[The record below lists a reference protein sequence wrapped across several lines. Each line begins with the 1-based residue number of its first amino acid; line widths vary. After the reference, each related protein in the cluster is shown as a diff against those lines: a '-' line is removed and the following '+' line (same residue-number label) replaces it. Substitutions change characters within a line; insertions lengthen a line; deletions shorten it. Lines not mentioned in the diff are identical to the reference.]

1 MLSKEE
7 FINREVSKSYI
18 CEDVRT
24 LNKKLSDGEKVI
36 YTKYGDGEYQC
47 MSLQHIGS
55 TNCDK
60 DRYTYEL
67 GIELRKSFCNLCDR
81 SEKENIFI
89 GKWHTEEVFKFCCN
103 LLYDYYISNN
113 KELKPVPFVNYHF
126 CQVDYN
132 YNKNNNLLEF
142 VRTIKNANK
151 IKIIIS
157 NIRNKKLGLIFNGY
171 YFIEI
176 PENSWFA
183 NGYYNKLEENLIN
196 LLNVHNDAI
205 VLIAGGLASKV
216 IIANVSSKFENAS
229 FIDIGSSFDILAS
242 KIITR
247 AWGKENEDFP
257 NNYENQL
264 IYFKDIL
271 PENYDN
277 I

>member
-7 FINREVSKSYI
+7 FINQEINKQFVY
-18 CEDVRT
+18 EDIRH
-24 LNKKLSDGEKVI
+24 LNKKLIDGEKVI
-36 YTKYGDGEYQC
+36 YTKFGDGEYQC
-47 MSLQHIGS
+47 MTLQRIGH
-55 TNCDK
+55 TNCDS

-67 GIELRKSFCNLCDR
+67 GIELIKAFCNLCER
-81 SEKENIFI
+81 SNNENIYI
-89 GKWHTEEVFKFCCN
+89 GKWFNENIQKFYCDF
-103 LLYDYYISNN
+103 LYDYYISNN
-113 KELKPVPFVNYHF
+113 KELKPIPFVYYHF
-126 CQVDYN
+126 CQIDYDF
-132 YNKNNNLLEF
+132 NKNNNLLEF
-142 VRTIKNANK
+142 VKTVKKVNK

-183 NGYYNKLEENLIN
+183 DGYYNKLEENLIN
-196 LLNVHNDAI
+196 LLNIHNDAI
-205 VLIAGGLASKV
+205 VLIAGGLASK
-216 IIANVSSKFENAS
+216 ILIANVSAKFQNAS

-242 KIITR
+242 KYDSR
-247 AWGKENEDFP
+247 GWGNTGEEFI

-264 IYFKDIL
+264 EYFKEVL